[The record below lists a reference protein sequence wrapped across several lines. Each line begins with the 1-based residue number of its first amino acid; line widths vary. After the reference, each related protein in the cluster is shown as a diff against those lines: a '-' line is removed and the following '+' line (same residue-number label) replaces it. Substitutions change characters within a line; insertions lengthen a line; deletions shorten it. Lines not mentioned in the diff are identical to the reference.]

1 MQCKLTISERMK
13 DLRVERG
20 LTLEQLAEAT
30 GLSRAALG
38 KYEADDFKDISPY
51 SIVTLAQFYGV
62 SADYLMGLAEQ
73 KNHPNTG
80 LDALHLSDAA
90 IDLLESGKLNTR
102 LLCEMMTHKG
112 FQRFLVDTEI
122 YIDRIAD
129 MRVND
134 MNALLEATRQEIIK
148 RHDPGENDLGLR
160 VLELAQ
166 VDEDGYFAHVI
177 HQDLDVILR
186 DLRDAHRADS
196 MTADV
201 DSGAA
206 GAQKQLQEAMSYEG
220 SDTEKEARIFCN
232 QLGIP
237 YDKLTP
243 DELAGLV
250 SVLKKSELL
259 KATKSMRGRP
269 GMIHGKGK
277 RKRK

>member
-73 KNHPNTG
+73 KNHPNTE

-90 IDLLESGKLNTR
+90 IDLLEGGKLNTR
-102 LLCEMMTHKG
+102 LLCEMMTHEG
-112 FQRFLVDTEI
+112 FQRFLIDTEI

-134 MNALLEATRQEIIK
+134 MNTLLEATRQEIIK

-166 VDEDGYFAHVI
+166 VDDDGYFAHVI

-186 DLRDAHRADS
+186 DLRDAHRTDS

-206 GAQKQLQEAMSYEG
+206 GAQRQLQEALSYEG
-220 SDTEKEARIFCN
+220 SGAEKEARIFCN
-232 QLGIP
+232 QLRIP

-243 DELAGLV
+243 DELAGLI